1 MQGNAS
7 DLMNGLPLQ
16 SVYKSDLEPFHKPLR
31 LMTVVFAPR
40 KKIEAVINQQEIL
53 KKLFGNGW
61 VLMVSIDPETQERF
75 ELQRDFTW
83 QKLTH

>member
-1 MQGNAS
+1 
-7 DLMNGLPLQ
+7 
-16 SVYKSDLEPFHKPLR
+16 